1 MVYSLQEF
9 ILLTPSNDKRYDVY
23 YRHAE
28 AFMCRLEVFFHG
40 LRGVYFLLY
49 FTCKQEEMFNSLDFE
64 GSLAYAGSMI
74 RGCAISCSSSSAPPL
89 ICSQVPLAL
98 H

>member
-23 YRHAE
+23 YRYAE

-40 LRGVYFLLY
+40 LRGVYFYCILPVNKKR
-49 FTCKQEEMFNSLDFE
+49 C
-64 GSLAYAGSMI
+64 
-74 RGCAISCSSSSAPPL
+74 L
-89 ICSQVPLAL
+89 IHWILKVVWRMRVP
-98 H
+98 